1 MYDSPEYK
9 RTRWSYI
16 AECTFEYFVALM
28 VSDSILSLLL
38 GNLGMSDS
46 SIGIV
51 SSLVSLAFLF
61 QLLTVPVVRRITNTK
76 VFGII
81 FHTVGQ
87 FAFAALFLVPLLP
100 VGGRVGRVT
109 AVALIVVAYFGN
121 YFVNAIIFRWGTSF
135 VEPSRRGKYGAVRD
149 MTSLISG
156 VGIQIAAGIAIDRY
170 TEAGNVRAA
179 FIFCAVSCCVFS
191 AADLCSLLLME
202 KEKEREK
209 TTADCPAQTAGRA
222 TFADIMRNTLGK
234 KEYRSTVILE
244 SLWRGAMYSA
254 AGFVGTFKL
263 NELAMTVTAI
273 EIVNIAAQMAR
284 MALSLPFGRLSDRT
298 SYSKSASV
306 GFAVAAAGF
315 LALAFTTPDTR
326 FMVVVFTVC
335 YNVSMAGTHS
345 NFLYMTYSYTDPRF
359 ITEALAIK
367 KGLSGIAGFLMS
379 LLAGRI
385 LSVVQENGNRLFGI
399 SVYGQQVLGV
409 LAFLMT
415 VACIAYNSLVIGRQR
430 DLEKPANGKEGA
442 KGSD

>member
-9 RTRWSYI
+9 RTRASYI

-81 FHTVGQ
+81 FHTIGQ

-100 VGGRVGRVT
+100 VGGRVGRAT

-202 KEKEREK
+202 KEK
-209 TTADCPAQTAGRA
+209 TTFDGPGQTAARA

-234 KEYRSTVILE
+234 KEYRSTVVLE
-244 SLWRGAMYSA
+244 SLWRCAMYSA

-379 LLAGRI
+379 LHAGRI
-385 LSVVQENGNRLFGI
+385 LSVVQENGNSLFGI

-430 DLEKPANGKEGA
+430 DLEKPADGKGGA

>member
-1 MYDSPEYK
+1 M
-9 RTRWSYI
+9 
-16 AECTFEYFVALM
+16 
-28 VSDSILSLLL
+28 
-38 GNLGMSDS
+38 
-46 SIGIV
+46 
-51 SSLVSLAFLF
+51 
-61 QLLTVPVVRRITNTK
+61 
-76 VFGII
+76 
-81 FHTVGQ
+81 
-87 FAFAALFLVPLLP
+87 
-100 VGGRVGRVT
+100 
-109 AVALIVVAYFGN
+109 
-121 YFVNAIIFRWGTSF
+121 
-135 VEPSRRGKYGAVRD
+135 
-149 MTSLISG
+149 
-156 VGIQIAAGIAIDRY
+156 
-170 TEAGNVRAA
+170 
-179 FIFCAVSCCVFS
+179 
-191 AADLCSLLLME
+191 
-202 KEKEREK
+202 
-209 TTADCPAQTAGRA
+209 
-222 TFADIMRNTLGK
+222 
-234 KEYRSTVILE
+234 ILE

-254 AGFVGTFKL
+254 AGFVGTYKL

-430 DLEKPANGKEGA
+430 DLEKPAEGKEGA